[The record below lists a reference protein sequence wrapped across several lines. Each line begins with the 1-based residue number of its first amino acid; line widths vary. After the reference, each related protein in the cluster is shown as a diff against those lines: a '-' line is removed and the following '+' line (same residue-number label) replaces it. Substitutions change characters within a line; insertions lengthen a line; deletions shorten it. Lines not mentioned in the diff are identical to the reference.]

1 MRAAYKKI
9 ASNAIY
15 AVALTA
21 VAFCVWQAASFA
33 VGSQFI
39 LPDIRSTFSALGE
52 LFVLRSF
59 WIGLGGTMLRCLISY
74 AISVALAGVL
84 YYLCVSYAPVLRIVS
99 PIVSFLRSLPTMAV
113 SLILAIW
120 ARTAAP
126 VVLGVL
132 VIMPYVFSALFARN
146 STVPVE
152 LVEICR
158 LCGAGKARAFGAVW
172 LPHAAA
178 AFPEILSGAMS
189 FNIKVVIA
197 AEILMQTAKSIGMLM
212 QLANVYL
219 ETATLIALV
228 FVAVVLSVVCELII
242 KLSLRAALAKY
253 RE

>member
-1 MRAAYKKI
+1 MRAVYKKI
-9 ASNAIY
+9 AFNALY
-15 AVALTA
+15 ASAATA
-21 VAFCVWQAASFA
+21 MVFCVWWAASAA

-39 LPDIRSTFSALGE
+39 LPDIPATFEALGE
-52 LFVLRSF
+52 LLALRAF
-59 WIGLGGTMLRCLISY
+59 WTGLGGTLCRCIISY
-74 AISVALAGVL
+74 ALSVALAGVL
-84 YYLCVSYAPVLRIVS
+84 YFLCVSFMPVRRIVS

-120 ARTAAP
+120 ARAAAP

-132 VIMPYVFSALFARN
+132 VIMPYVYSVLFARN
-146 STVPVE
+146 STVPPE
-152 LVEICR
+152 LIEICR
-158 LCGAGKARAFGAVW
+158 LCGASRAREFGSVW

-197 AEILMQTAKSIGMLM
+197 AEILMQTARSVGMLM
-212 QLANVYL
+212 QLANIYL

-228 FVAVVLSVVCELII
+228 FVAVVLSVAAELVI
-242 KLSLRAALAKY
+242 KLVLRAALGKY